1 MELNVLEFEQKGTK
15 SFMTKIKCSEIENN
29 GQERLSVDQKSADN
43 PNGYQR
49 PDSPSRW
56 KAFGNFMESVN
67 GFCPVPL
74 VGNIRTDGKNA
85 HKLVLNNG
93 KISIPDNI
101 RIYIC
106 EGQHRLK
113 GYQYLLNEY
122 NIDVDIPLVI
132 INEPRDKEVINFHY
146 INDSSYKIVNVKG
159 IILMENRFEECNS
172 KKLEISKEIET
183 SIKLNEKE
191 SRSYIN
197 SVDKSGKSKIDKI
210 IYKVDG
216 GNIEVSCWKWSK
228 EIKDARP
235 WRDTL
240 QVSIRTNTFNEWL
253 KYEAYN

>member
-1 MELNVLEFEQKGTK
+1 MRVFITVLVLIFNLQSWTKADDISEFEIDGMNVGGSLLNYYSK
-15 SFMTKIKCSEIENN
+15 SKIKEMLALVSN
-29 GQERLSVDQKSADN
+29 AYTDN
-43 PNGYQR
+43 KIKRVFFEAKEG
-49 PDSPSRW
+49 S
-56 KAFGNFMESVN
+56 NFS
-67 GFCPVPL
+67 
-74 VGNIRTDGKNA
+74 
-85 HKLVLNNG
+85 
-93 KISIPDNI
+93 
-101 RIYIC
+101 
-106 EGQHRLK
+106 
-113 GYQYLLNEY
+113 QY
-122 NIDVDIPLVI
+122 
-132 INEPRDKEVINFHY
+132 NFHY

-191 SRSYIN
+191 NRSYIN